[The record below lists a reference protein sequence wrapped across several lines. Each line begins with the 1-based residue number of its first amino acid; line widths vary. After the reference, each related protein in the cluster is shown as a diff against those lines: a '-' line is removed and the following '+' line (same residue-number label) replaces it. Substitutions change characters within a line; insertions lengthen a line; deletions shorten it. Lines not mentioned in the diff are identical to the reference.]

1 MADRLIVIHNVEG
14 QMMCSRVLRSSDNV
28 EYYSQNALDVAV
40 SIFKVKPDDLSV
52 SLQDDWN
59 GWSFDSEGNRKS
71 LILL

>member
-14 QMMCSRVLRSSDNV
+14 QMICSRVLRSSANV